1 MKKAILILSV
11 LTITCS
17 LALTACGGDEAVRE
31 SAAPDSVQDGNPA
44 ASRTEGT
51 QTRYTGENPGSD
63 ETGHSGSDSDAE
75 GTGHNGSVTD
85 AEGTGHNGSVTD
97 ADGTEPD
104 GSVTDADGTGQI
116 GSDADGSGTGHSGSD
131 SDADG
136 TGQIGLDADGSET
149 GHSGS
154 VTNADG
160 TGHSGSG
167 TDADGTGHNAPVTDA
182 DETGHSGSGTAA
194 DGKGP
199 NGSDSDA
206 AETTRNGTA
215 PDTVPGADTLPGTA
229 LDSVMDQLRTEIDL
243 SGNLSF
249 SAQTA
254 FGDPI
259 DSSVFSG
266 YDLTMINIWG
276 TLCKPCIEEMPDL
289 QKLYEDMAAEGVNII
304 GFVANYQEDR
314 VEKAQEILTAKG
326 ITYSNVVFD
335 DETSGIIA
343 AQISGF
349 PTTIFVDSQ
358 GNVIGEQI
366 SGARGYDE
374 YKDIINERLEE
385 CASWQE

>member
-11 LTITCS
+11 LTVTCS
-17 LALTACGGDEAVRE
+17 LALAACGGDDTARE
-31 SAAPDSVQDGNPA
+31 SAMAPDSAQDGNPM
-44 ASRTEGT
+44 ASGADGT
-51 QTRYTGENPGSD
+51 QTRDTE
-63 ETGHSGSDSDAE
+63 EASGS
-75 GTGHNGSVTD
+75 GT
-85 AEGTGHNGSVTD
+85 
-97 ADGTEPD
+97 
-104 GSVTDADGTGQI
+104 
-116 GSDADGSGTGHSGSD
+116 DADGSGHNGSGSAADGSGHNGSGSAADGSGHSGSD

-136 TGQIGLDADGSET
+136 TG
-149 GHSGS
+149 HSGS
-154 VTNADG
+154 GSDADG
-160 TGHSGSG
+160 TGHSG
-167 TDADGTGHNAPVTDA
+167 
-182 DETGHSGSGTAA
+182 TA
-194 DGKGP
+194 
-199 NGSDSDA
+199 S
-206 AETTRNGTA
+206 
-215 PDTVPGADTLPGTA
+215 DTVPGADTLPGAA

-254 FGDPI
+254 FGEVI

-335 DETSGIIA
+335 DETSGAIT

-366 SGARGYDE
+366 SGARGYEE
-374 YKDIINERLEE
+374 YRDIIYERLEE

>member
-11 LTITCS
+11 LTFTCS
-17 LALTACGGDEAVRE
+17 LALAACGGDDAARE
-31 SAAPDSVQDGNPA
+31 SATAPDSVQDGNPM
-44 ASRTEGT
+44 ASRADGT
-51 QTRYTGENPGSD
+51 QTRYTEEAPGSD
-63 ETGHSGSDSDAE
+63 
-75 GTGHNGSVTD
+75 
-85 AEGTGHNGSVTD
+85 
-97 ADGTEPD
+97 
-104 GSVTDADGTGQI
+104 
-116 GSDADGSGTGHSGSD
+116 GTGHSGSD

-136 TGQIGLDADGSET
+136 TG
-149 GHSGS
+149 HSGS
-154 VTNADG
+154 GSDADG
-160 TGHSGSG
+160 TGHSG
-167 TDADGTGHNAPVTDA
+167 
-182 DETGHSGSGTAA
+182 TA
-194 DGKGP
+194 
-199 NGSDSDA
+199 S
-206 AETTRNGTA
+206 
-215 PDTVPGADTLPGTA
+215 DTVPGADTLPGAA

-254 FGDPI
+254 FGEVI

-335 DETSGIIA
+335 DETSGAIT

-366 SGARGYDE
+366 SGARGYEE
-374 YKDIINERLEE
+374 YRDIIYERLEE

>member
-11 LTITCS
+11 LTFTCS
-17 LALTACGGDEAVRE
+17 LALAACGGDDAARE
-31 SAAPDSVQDGNPA
+31 SATAPDSVQDGNPMDSGA
-44 ASRTEGT
+44 DGT
-51 QTRYTGENPGSD
+51 QTRYTEEAPGSD
-63 ETGHSGSDSDAE
+63 
-75 GTGHNGSVTD
+75 
-85 AEGTGHNGSVTD
+85 
-97 ADGTEPD
+97 
-104 GSVTDADGTGQI
+104 
-116 GSDADGSGTGHSGSD
+116 GTGHSGS
-131 SDADG
+131 
-136 TGQIGLDADGSET
+136 ET
-149 GHSGS
+149 D
-154 VTNADG
+154 ADG
-160 TGHSGSG
+160 TGHSGSE
-167 TDADGTGHNAPVTDA
+167 TDADGTGHSGSETDA
-182 DETGHSGSGTAA
+182 DGTGHSGPGSDADGTGHDGTA
-194 DGKGP
+194 
-199 NGSDSDA
+199 S
-206 AETTRNGTA
+206 
-215 PDTVPGADTLPGTA
+215 DTVPGADTLPGAA

-254 FGDPI
+254 FGEAI

-289 QKLYEDMAAEGVNII
+289 QKLYEDMASEGVNII

-335 DETSGIIA
+335 DETSGAIT

-366 SGARGYDE
+366 SGARGYEE
-374 YKDIINERLEE
+374 YRDIIYERLEE